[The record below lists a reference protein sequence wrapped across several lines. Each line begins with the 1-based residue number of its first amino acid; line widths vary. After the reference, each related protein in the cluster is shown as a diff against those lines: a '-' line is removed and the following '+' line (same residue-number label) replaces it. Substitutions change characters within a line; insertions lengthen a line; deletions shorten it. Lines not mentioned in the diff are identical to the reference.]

1 MDLPKLTG
9 LDISGKRVLVRL
21 DLDTEPN
28 LNDLRI
34 KASEETLNFLKENEA
49 QIIIIGHKGRPG
61 GKVDEVLS
69 LKPFQ
74 SIFDKWGA
82 KVEEN
87 LRFDPGEEKNDP
99 EFAQKLASLGEIY
112 VNEAFAVSHRQHAS
126 IVALPL
132 QFKST
137 SKNSV
142 AAGFRF
148 IKEVENLEK
157 VLENPKKPTLA
168 IISGIKED
176 KVQMAKDLTK
186 IFDKIL
192 VGGRLPEYM
201 GDERLVSVRVRGE
214 NEKLVIGNLTQD
226 KEDITLNTI
235 GAFKEEIKKARTILL
250 AGVLG
255 KYEDEGH
262 RQGTKEIF
270 EAVANSSAF
279 KVAGGGDTEAAI
291 TVLKLNDKFDWM
303 SVGGGAML
311 EFLCNKTLPGIE
323 ALLH

>member
-34 KASEETLNFLKENEA
+34 KASEETLNFLKENGA
-49 QIIIIGHKGRPG
+49 QIIIIGHKGRPNG
-61 GKVDEVLS
+61 VKVDSLS
-69 LKPFQ
+69 LREFQ